1 MLNDKGGYNMRTV
14 FDEKL
19 AEIHRDL
26 LQMGRMVNET
36 IYKSVKSLVNH
47 DADLAQVVING
58 DEKINQKEND
68 IDRKSHEI
76 IALQQPNTKDLRR
89 VLSVM
94 RASSDLERMGDHAQ
108 SVAEVTIRVK
118 GQKRDNDLEN
128 IISNMGEKISAMC
141 ADVIDAFVEFDVEK
155 AIATAKRDD
164 EVNKLYK
171 QLRSESIKL
180 MQRDPESVL
189 AASDYSFVG
198 MHLERIGDYVK
209 NIAEWIVYLD
219 TGAITDLD

>member
-1 MLNDKGGYNMRTV
+1 MRTV
-14 FDEKL
+14 FDERL

-26 LQMGRMVNET
+26 LQLGRMVNET
-36 IYKSVKSLVNH
+36 IYKSVKGLINH
-47 DADLAQVVING
+47 DADLAQQVIDG

-68 IDRKSHEI
+68 IDRKCYEI

-89 VLSVM
+89 VLSVL

-108 SVAEVTIRVK
+108 NISEVTINVK
-118 GQKRDNDLEN
+118 GNKRDENLEI
-128 IISNMGEKISAMC
+128 IISQMGEKISSMC
-141 ADVIDAFVEFDVEK
+141 TDVIDAFVEYDVER
-155 AIATAKRDD
+155 AVATAKRDSEVD
-164 EVNKLYK
+164 ELYHN
-171 QLRSESIKL
+171 LRFEAIEL
-180 MQRDPESVL
+180 MKTDPDSVL

-219 TGAITDLD
+219 SGDITDLG

>member
-1 MLNDKGGYNMRTV
+1 MRTV

-36 IYKSVKSLVNH
+36 IYKSVKALVNH
-47 DADLAQVVING
+47 DAELAQVVIDG

-68 IDRKSHEI
+68 IDRKTHEI

-94 RASSDLERMGDHAQ
+94 RASSELERMGDHAQ

-118 GQKRDNDLEN
+118 GQKRDSELEK
-128 IISNMGEKISAMC
+128 IISAMGEKISDMC
-141 ADVIDAFVEFDVEK
+141 ADVIDAFVEFDVDK
-155 AIATAKRDD
+155 AVAAAQRDN
-164 EVNKLYK
+164 EVDALYQ
-171 QLRSESIKL
+171 QLRAEAIEL
-180 MQRDPESVL
+180 MQADP
-189 AASDYSFVG
+189 AAVVATSNYTFVG

-219 TGAITDLD
+219 SGEITDLD